1 MTKSFKD
8 LAKQESEEMVEMFL
22 TNLPNDQKMLIR
34 KTIDQLISEV
44 EQKIVEPILSSID
57 KETSKEWWRKFMVSN
72 YI

>member
-57 KETSKEWWRKFMVSN
+57 KETSKE
-72 YI
+72 